1 MPDPAAPASSLIV
14 CDGCG
19 QAASPAH
26 LVRRFQRLEWAT
38 RYRPI
43 HLHTLL
49 LGAVS
54 PANQSDFLY
63 SPKEVQGGEAAQ
75 VLSAVGILAPGK
87 TADAI
92 HSEFHRHGLFLTHV
106 LECPLETPQS
116 NGDSSSDTATS
127 PDALLLARLPAMFTR
142 IRRSLKPKRLVLI
155 SASLSALVEKF
166 AAAQL
171 GCELLLDDGH
181 PYSID
186 AADASVAARSITN
199 LRQLLAVPAPR

>member
-1 MPDPAAPASSLIV
+1 MPDSAVAGSSLIV

-19 QAASPAH
+19 QPASPAH
-26 LVRRFQRLEWAT
+26 LADRFQRLEWAT

-54 PANQSDFLY
+54 PVKQSDFLY
-63 SPKEVQGGEAAQ
+63 SPEEAHGGEAAR

-87 TADAI
+87 SAEAI
-92 HSEFHRHGLFLTHV
+92 HSEFHRHGLFLAYV
-106 LECPLETPQS
+106 LECPLDTAGS
-116 NGDSSSDTATS
+116 NGNGQAAPSL
-127 PDALLLARLPAMFTR
+127 DALLTARLPAVFTR

-155 SASLSALVEKF
+155 SASLSPLVEKF

-171 GCELLLDDGH
+171 GCELLLDEGH
-181 PYSID
+181 AFSMD
-186 AADASVAARSITN
+186 AADSSVADRSIAK
-199 LRQLLAVPAPR
+199 LRQVITAAAPR